1 MRSRSGWVVIVA
13 IVALLT
19 AFGAVS
25 AQESQYIPAIVDF
38 SADIDSVTLDAIDS
52 GEASTTLSW
61 YIINV
66 VPGQRVTVDSWRAN
80 GWIPAWPTEGDV
92 PAIGSQTITIADTQ
106 SFAPPTYRLTLYSG
120 QNIVDQRFLTIP
132 LEASTAVPTIAT
144 FSASQESV
152 DQATVDRGTARVVM
166 NWEVTGRPENSQLVF
181 EQVLP
186 DGSQVNVELPRT
198 VYYVPS
204 SGVGAVAPVSPGA
217 GQTGVQLRLTLV
229 NVISGEVYAFSDI
242 VVPFTGAQVVP
253 STDSTPAA
261 VPTTSTMPTAMPL
274 PESTDAV
281 LPPETTSEPVMPV
294 EPTAAPVGGPTIQT
308 FTVTPASVPPG
319 GSVTMT
325 WNVLDA
331 TSVQISEVLPDSGSG
346 LTYVQLPLS
355 GSVSVPLPEAAT
367 TSVTYR
373 LVARDAAG
381 TEVSAEQ
388 LITVGG

>member
-1 MRSRSGWVVIVA
+1 MRSRSGWVVITL
-13 IVALLT
+13 IIALLT

-52 GEASTTLSW
+52 GEASITLSW

-80 GWIPAWPTEGDV
+80 GWIPAWPTEGDI

-132 LEASTAVPTIAT
+132 LDETTGTPAIAT
-144 FSASQESV
+144 FSASQDSV
-152 DQATVDRGTARVVM
+152 AEASVERGNARVVV
-166 NWEVTGRPENSQLVF
+166 NWSVTGRPVNSQLVF
-181 EQVLP
+181 DQVMP
-186 DGSQVNVELPRT
+186 DGSQVNAELPRT

-204 SGVGAVAPVSPGA
+204 NGVGAVAPVNPGA

-229 NVISGEVYAFSDI
+229 NVISGEVYATSDI
-242 VVPFTGAQVVP
+242 VVPFTGTQVVP
-253 STDSTPAA
+253 AVGTPAPTAAPLPTAEATDS
-261 VPTTSTMPTAMPL
+261 VTM
-274 PESTDAV
+274 
-281 LPPETTSEPVMPV
+281 PETTSEAIPPVV
-294 EPTAAPVGGPTIQT
+294 EATTVPVGGPIIQT
-308 FTVTPASVPPG
+308 FTVTPAAVPPG

-331 TSVQISEVLPDSGSG
+331 TAVQISEVLPDSGSG

-373 LVARDAAG
+373 LVARNAAG
-381 TEVSAEQ
+381 IEVSAEQ

>member
-1 MRSRSGWVVIVA
+1 MRFRSGWVVIVA

-38 SADIDSVTLDAIDS
+38 SADIDSVTLDAIDR
-52 GEASTTLSW
+52 GDASITLSW

-66 VPGQRVTVDSWRAN
+66 VPGQRVAVDSWRAN
-80 GWIPAWPTEGDV
+80 GWIPAWPTEGDI
-92 PAIGSQTITIADTQ
+92 PAIGEQTITVADTQ

-120 QNIVDQRFLTIP
+120 QNIVDQRFLTIS
-132 LEASTAVPTIAT
+132 LAESTSTPAITT
-144 FSASQESV
+144 FSASQDSV
-152 DQATVDRGTARVVM
+152 EQATVERGTARVVV
-166 NWEVTGRPENSQLVF
+166 NWAVSGRPANSQLVF

-204 SGVGAVAPVSPGA
+204 SGVGAVAPVNPGA

-229 NVISGEVYAFSDI
+229 NVISGEVYASSDI
-242 VVPFTGAQVVP
+242 VVPFTGTQVVP
-253 STDSTPAA
+253 ADATASPSIPTPTPAPA
-261 VPTTSTMPTAMPL
+261 VEATEEMTVPEATTEMPPVVEA
-274 PESTDAV
+274 
-281 LPPETTSEPVMPV
+281 TT
-294 EPTAAPVGGPTIQT
+294 APVGGPTIQT
-308 FTVTPASVPPG
+308 FTVAPASVPPG

-331 TSVQISEVLPDSGSG
+331 TSVQISEVLPDSPSG

-373 LVARDAAG
+373 LVARNAAG
-381 TEVSAEQ
+381 VEVSAEQ